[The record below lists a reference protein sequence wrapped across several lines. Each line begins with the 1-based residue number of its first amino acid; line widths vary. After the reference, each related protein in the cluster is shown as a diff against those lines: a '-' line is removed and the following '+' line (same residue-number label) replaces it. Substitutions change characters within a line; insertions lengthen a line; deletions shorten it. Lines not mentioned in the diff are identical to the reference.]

1 MTWFRVDDGWRNH
14 PKVSA
19 LSMAA
24 RGLWVTC
31 GNYCAEQLTDGH
43 VDHKQIRKEG
53 GTAIQIRDLVAA
65 GLWVECESHPR
76 CIRFHD
82 WLGSQPSR
90 ESVLSRRTRDAELKA
105 EAREAKKA
113 QAAVRKANKSRIV
126 CESHEDRDVIAS
138 ESREDYT
145 TIRSRIAHESHNE
158 NPPEQQESENV
169 RSDIHADSAL
179 PDPTRPDPYLLVT
192 SRGRVTSG
200 TARVCPRHPNGNPTG
215 EPCGGCA
222 DARRAA
228 EAETAE
234 ALEAAKRTRSA
245 EVRERATT
253 KAAAIAQCDL
263 CDDNGYRGRIVCDHI
278 DHEPA
283 AARGRAKIRAELDA
297 IAARKS
303 A

>member
-43 VDHKQIRKEG
+43 IDRKQIRKEG
-53 GTAIQIRDLVAA
+53 GTAIQIRDLIAA
-65 GLWVECESHPR
+65 GLWIECEDHPR

-113 QAAVRKANKSRIV
+113 QAAVRKANGAGIV
-126 CESHEDRDVIAS
+126 YGSHEDRDAIAS
-138 ESREDYT
+138 ESHEDHT
-145 TIRSRIAHESHNE
+145 TIQSRIAHESHTE
-158 NPPEQQESENV
+158 NRPEQQESENV
-169 RSDIHADSAL
+169 RSDVHADGAL

-192 SRGRVTSG
+192 SGGRVASG
-200 TARVCPRHPNGNPTG
+200 IARVCPRHPNGNPTG
-215 EPCGGCA
+215 EACGGCA
-222 DARRAA
+222 DARRAVA
-228 EAETAE
+228 ADAAE
-234 ALEAAKRTRSA
+234 ALEAAKRARSA
-245 EVRERATT
+245 EVREQAAG
-253 KAAAIAQCDL
+253 KLAAIADCGL
-263 CDDNGYRGRIVCDHI
+263 CDDNGYRGTVVCDHI
-278 DHEPA
+278 DHAPA
-283 AARGRAKIRAELDA
+283 AARGRAKIQAELDA